1 MRIMKMCEGKPPQ
14 YEDLGDFL
22 DKNGMG
28 ADGMRTELFKEIL

>member
-1 MRIMKMCEGKPPQ
+1 MCEVKTPQ

-28 ADGMRTELFKEIL
+28 PDGMRTEHFKEIL